1 MEPSAEL
8 RTERGGVDERISR
21 ALAGGDLP
29 SSGKPQAELREA
41 VEEALSVA
49 EDEIADLAAE
59 SDERLAERCQW
70 LVRLHDLRDELIE
83 RHVQRRLATFSRV
96 HETLTRLRAGGDV
109 DAIVRSAPAAACE
122 ACGFDRSAIYRVRGG
137 DMLAEAIHVTGD
149 AETAREYLEWSRSNP
164 APLQEQI
171 LESEMVRRRR
181 PMLVH
186 DALHHPSTWKPI
198 VEHYMTY
205 AYVTAPIMP
214 EGRVIGFIHG
224 DKSFQNPQ
232 DPVGVDEFDR
242 DVLWA
247 FAEGLGYAIERA
259 QLVERL
265 HRQGHQVKR
274 LIAQTDA
281 VVSQVLETKVELVTG
296 AYEGSTATRT
306 ATAIFG
312 GPDSELERL
321 LSRRELEVLAL
332 LAGGATNA
340 QIAAK
345 LFVTEGTAKAHVG
358 HILRKLGAG
367 NRVEAA
373 ALYLRA
379 REKPS
384 S

>member
-1 MEPSAEL
+1 
-8 RTERGGVDERISR
+8 
-21 ALAGGDLP
+21 
-29 SSGKPQAELREA
+29 
-41 VEEALSVA
+41 
-49 EDEIADLAAE
+49 
-59 SDERLAERCQW
+59 
-70 LVRLHDLRDELIE
+70 
-83 RHVQRRLATFSRV
+83 
-96 HETLTRLRAGGDV
+96 
-109 DAIVRSAPAAACE
+109 
-122 ACGFDRSAIYRVRGG
+122 
-137 DMLAEAIHVTGD
+137 
-149 AETAREYLEWSRSNP
+149 
-164 APLQEQI
+164 
-171 LESEMVRRRR
+171 
-181 PMLVH
+181 
-186 DALHHPSTWKPI
+186 
-198 VEHYMTY
+198 MTY

-224 DKSFQNPQ
+224 DRAFQSPE
-232 DPVGVDEFDR
+232 DPRGVDEFDR

-265 HRQGHQVKR
+265 HRQGQQVKR
-274 LIAQTDA
+274 LIAQTDS
-281 VVSQVLETKVELVTG
+281 VVSEVLATKVELVTG
-296 AYEGSTATRT
+296 AYEGSTATWT

-379 REKPS
+379 RERPS